1 MKRMKHKIICELE
14 VKTKQ
19 NKQNIIIIF
28 FLQDKL
34 RQKKVMFKGKRGFV
48 AKPFI

>member
-1 MKRMKHKIICELE
+1 MKRMKHKIISEQE

-19 NKQNIIIIF
+19 NKQNIIFF